1 MDTTPFSVSS
11 PRELSDFT
19 SFIPSIHSRPVK
31 FLGRIID
38 GSISDRKCLDE
49 LEKKLLDGLNIIDTT
64 HSTGSQKLWF
74 LQHLLIPRIQWP
86 ILIYEVPISLAFKL
100 EQKASVHIR
109 KWLKLHKSIT
119 SLSFYSSASPCPLP
133 VRSSTSVLKSSKIS
147 RHLLLK
153 HSWDPSVSSC
163 VPKLQAGH
171 WQVEGAVQAC
181 ETDLRHKSII
191 RHHQHSRHGLGY
203 IKSSKIPPDKS
214 SRDYRTFISNHHKE
228 IDDTY
233 AISKAVQLK
242 VQGQWT
248 RWLNYIQQNFSWK
261 SLLAMPVNLS
271 SFCISSTYDTLPS
284 PSNLKRWK
292 LTTEASCFLC
302 NKDPCTTSHILGACK
317 VACKVLPLSQRRFTF
332 RHDNVLRIIIT
343 NIRSSIKNIK
353 STVPA
358 SKQPIKIK
366 FVKKGTRV
374 KNKNSSPSG
383 ILHQASD
390 WVLSG
395 DLDGSF
401 FFPPHIGFT
410 ELRPD
415 IVIFS
420 NKLKRVIL
428 IELTCPCE
436 ENMEPRHNAKVNKY
450 MPLKSTIENNGWNL
464 DLSAVE
470 VGAGGYCSRSFLCCF
485 KSLGLRNRTINTTI
499 KQVSVQWNAPFV
511 SGWPETIRHGPLKKL
526 TFL

>member
-1 MDTTPFSVSS
+1 MNTTPFSVSS

-19 SFIPSIHSRPVK
+19 PFIPSIHSRPVK

-38 GSISDRKCLDE
+38 RSISDRKSLDE
-49 LEKKLLDGLNIIDTT
+49 LEKKLLDGLNIIDTS
-64 HSTGSQKLWF
+64 HFTGSQKLWF

-100 EQKASVHIR
+100 EQKVSVHIR

-133 VRSSTSVLKSSKIS
+133 VRSLTSVLKSSKIS
-147 RHLLLK
+147 GHLLLK
-153 HSWDPSVSSC
+153 HSRDRSVSSC

-171 WQVEGAVQAC
+171 CQVEEAVQAC

-191 RHHQHSRHGLGY
+191 GHHQHSRHGLGY

-214 SRDYRTFISNHHKE
+214 SRDYRTLISNHHKE

-261 SLLAMPVNLS
+261 SLLALSVNLS

-317 VACKVLPLSQRRFTF
+317 VALGQGRFTF
-332 RHDNVLRIIIT
+332 CHDNVLRIIIT

-390 WVLSG
+390 WVLLG

-401 FFPPHIGFT
+401 SLPPHIAFT

-415 IVIFS
+415 IIIFF
-420 NKLKRVIL
+420 NKLKRVTL

-436 ENMEPRHNAKVNKY
+436 ENMEAWHNAKVNKY
-450 MPLKSTIENNGWNL
+450 MPLKSVIENNGWNV
-464 DLSAVE
+464 DLFAVE
-470 VGAGGYCSRSFLCCF
+470 VVARGYCSRSVLCCF

-499 KQVSVQWNAPFV
+499 KQLSKCSMECSFCIWLA
-511 SGWPETIRHGPLKKL
+511 
-526 TFL
+526 